1 MENHS
6 GNSPKVLRKSI
17 KNQDVNAEIG
27 NSYSCANLSFRV
39 LQLKSHPKSTE
50 IGMLG
55 VGPFDKT
62 INVGY
67 YRDKFYRS
75 KCA

>member
-27 NSYSCANLSFRV
+27 V